1 MTTVQKA
8 ITSSL
13 SHSVLSLTLF
23 KIFFSFALKDKEQYG
38 VGKRE
43 TTQKLAID
51 FVVPRAKQICCQI
64 VRVVRNLRRFGALEV
79 SDTSA

>member
-1 MTTVQKA
+1 M
-8 ITSSL
+8 
-13 SHSVLSLTLF
+13 
-23 KIFFSFALKDKEQYG
+23 EQYG

-51 FVVPRAKQICCQI
+51 FVVPRAKQIYCQI